1 MGGDIKVKGSDATEH
16 TISSDTIGTN
26 QTQVVKTQLGDA
38 GEDGGFVSNHN
49 PMPVEMA
56 GFFKRLFLVFGRF
69 SFGTS
74 SALRTEISN
83 TPSVSISGT
92 PTMNVTTGNIG
103 FGDTGKASTVQQIT
117 QQAFM
122 TGIRQNFTKA

>member
-1 MGGDIKVKGSDATEH
+1 MLKNAFENLATEAKQDIINDS
-16 TISSDTIGTN
+16 ISKIES
-26 QTQVVKTQLGDA
+26 KTYPNNA
-38 GEDGGFVSNHN
+38 
-49 PMPVEMA
+49 MPVEMA

-92 PTMNVTTGNIG
+92 PTTNVG